1 MIGIEQ
7 ASKAL
12 GLSERQL
19 YRRITAA
26 RQVIEKHTGRGANN
40 SLLLDGSAMKILQ
53 ILEDYRRDG
62 ATMSQAVE
70 RIQDSIEGKSVV
82 KREDPAANEETMP
95 EAWRLLIAAK
105 DELIEAQ
112 REEIAHLRHEVER
125 LMPLALPSPRRGLL
139 GLFRRRKD
147 TVLS

>member
-19 YRRITAA
+19 YRRCSAA
-26 RQVIEKHTGRGANN
+26 HPVLASHTGRGANN
-40 SLLLDGSAMKILQ
+40 CLLFDGSAIEILRT
-53 ILEDYRRDG
+53 IEDYRQDG
-62 ATMSQAVE
+62 ATVSQAVE

-82 KREDPAANEETMP
+82 KREDPSANQETMS
-95 EAWRLLIAAK
+95 ESWHLVIAAK
-105 DELIEAQ
+105 DELIATQ

-125 LMPLALPSPRRGLL
+125 LMPLLALPPRRGIFA
-139 GLFRRRKD
+139 LFRRRASA
-147 TVLS
+147 VA